1 MKPIDISSYSPGWDC
16 VLSPSNLSTYH
27 RISSQHTSTVAYEK
41 YVFPV
46 AVVIAIAG
54 ALLSSDILIALALIL
69 AISASAR
76 KIYSMLAAGGNAQLH
91 TQLSTDSIIYRH
103 EIEHSAD
110 AEALFTR
117 AIDAAVDLKEIVA
130 THSWMSNF
138 ADTELINAS
147 LWQCAQLLRSK
158 RTRSDHLHVQRT
170 VAELEA
176 AVGYAKESAAALDS
190 EINEHKD
197 TSHVPLKMPTDHH
210 ALTISDNMR
219 ALRDGTLRINDKMR
233 ALDDSARNDVTGD
246 NDSD

>member
-46 AVVIAIAG
+46 AVVIAITG

-69 AISASAR
+69 AISSSAR

-147 LWQCAQLLRSK
+147 LLLRSK

-197 TSHVPLKMPTDHH
+197 TSHVPLQPPTDHH

-219 ALRDGTLRINDKMR
+219 ALRDGALRINDKMR

-246 NDSD
+246 NNDSD